1 MQAFGPFLSVRVE
14 IYAVHVWS
22 LYVVYKC
29 LCVYSYF
36 SSSTEDCAVF
46 ICYPCSFGQDS
57 GRVFL
62 EGGEDV
68 TTMGSV
74 TVFFI
79 HSWFFYFYV
88 GFPLFPSASDAMLI
102 FVTSLTVHTFYGYTV
117 QTIAL
122 HRLHCLHCLHCL
134 HWLSLVVTTTLLL
147 ATSLFSLTP

>member
-74 TVFFI
+74 TVFFYPFVVLLFLRWI
-79 HSWFFYFYV
+79 FTVSV
-88 GFPLFPSASDAMLI
+88 GVGRHADFR
-102 FVTSLTVHTFYGYTV
+102 Y
-117 QTIAL
+117 
-122 HRLHCLHCLHCL
+122 
-134 HWLSLVVTTTLLL
+134 
-147 ATSLFSLTP
+147 